1 MAQAMPS
8 GSLRK
13 AISGTVE
20 KMTDLSIKNGAK
32 LPKRKADEFS
42 PRPYI
47 IAGYATIILAFGVFG
62 TWAATASLSSGVVA
76 PGTVSVESNRKSIQ
90 HLEGGIV
97 KEILVREGDV
107 VDAGQ
112 PLIILDSTQAQGN
125 YAVMQTRQTI
135 LQATEARL
143 MAESLDAAAV
153 EFPPELLARDNPEEQ
168 AALEMQR
175 TLFNDRKATKDGQIG
190 ILRVRKDQLNEE
202 VEGLAVQLQAT
213 DAQRTSIE
221 DEVRRLTTGQESG
234 VVSTN
239 QLSQLTRQSLELQ
252 GNYGR
257 LVAEI
262 AKIKQSVAE
271 TELQILQIRQEFVE
285 RAGNEL
291 REVRDQLNEVSERV
305 IVAKDVLDRTV
316 VRAPVRGMV
325 QGIMVH
331 TTQGVIRTAEPIMD
345 IIPLDDDL
353 IVSARIR
360 PLDIDSV
367 SVGSTAEVKFPAF
380 QSRTTP
386 VIFGEVQVVS
396 QDVFDPKDG
405 RTEPYY
411 IGRVRVADENV
422 PDEIKG
428 RLVPGMPADVIIATG
443 ERTMVQYLVKP
454 LQDSF
459 SKGMREQ

>member
-1 MAQAMPS
+1 
-8 GSLRK
+8 
-13 AISGTVE
+13 
-20 KMTDLSIKNGAK
+20 MTDLIMQAKNEQSAQAK
-32 LPKRKADEFS
+32 KENFS

-62 TWAATASLSSGVVA
+62 TWAATASLASGVVA
-76 PGTVSVESNRKSIQ
+76 SGTVSVESNRKSIQ

-97 KEILVREGDV
+97 KEIMVREGDIV
-107 VDAGQ
+107 EAGD
-112 PLIILDSTQAQGN
+112 PLIVLDPTQAQGN
-125 YAVMQTRQTI
+125 YAVMRTRQTI

-143 MAESLDAAAV
+143 MAESMDAADV
-153 EFPPELLARDNPEEQ
+153 QFPPDLLASGNGEEL

-175 TLFNDRKATKDGQIG
+175 TLFNDRKATKEGQVG

-202 VEGLAVQLQAT
+202 IVGLETQLEAT
-213 DAQRTSIE
+213 AAQRASIE
-221 DEVRRLTTGQESG
+221 EEVSRLTTGQESG

-257 LVAEI
+257 LLAEI

-271 TELQILQIRQEFVE
+271 TELQILQINQEFVE

-291 REVRDQLNEVSERV
+291 RDIRDELNEVSERV
-305 IVAKDVLDRTV
+305 IVAKDVLDRTT

-353 IVSARIR
+353 IISARIR

-367 SVGSTAEVKFPAF
+367 AVGSVAEVRFPAF

-386 VIFGEVQVVS
+386 VIFGDVQVLS
-396 QDVFDPKDG
+396 QDVYDPKDG

-428 RLVPGMPADVIIATG
+428 RLVPGMPADVIISTG
-443 ERTMVQYLVKP
+443 ERTLVQYLIKP
-454 LQDSF
+454 LEDSF

>member
-1 MAQAMPS
+1 MSKLAIKGPGQPEGQKS
-8 GSLRK
+8 G
-13 AISGTVE
+13 
-20 KMTDLSIKNGAK
+20 N
-32 LPKRKADEFS
+32 FS

-47 IAGYATIILAFGVFG
+47 LAGYVTIALAFGVFG
-62 TWAATASLSSGVVA
+62 TWAATASLASGIVA
-76 PGTVSVESNRKSIQ
+76 SGTVSVESNRKSIQ

-97 KEILVREGDV
+97 KEILVKEGDIVEAGAPLV
-107 VDAGQ
+107 V
-112 PLIILDSTQAQGN
+112 LDPTQAQGN
-125 YAVMQTRQTI
+125 FAVMRTRQMI

-143 MAESLDAAAV
+143 MAESLDAQSV
-153 EFPPELLARDNPEEQ
+153 EFPAHLTNSQNAEDL

-175 TLFNDRKATKDGQIG
+175 TLFADRKATKDGQVS
-190 ILRVRKDQLNEE
+190 ILRVRKDQLSEE
-202 VEGLAVQLQAT
+202 IMGLEVQLEAT
-213 DAQRTSIE
+213 EEQRSSIE
-221 DEVRRLTTGQESG
+221 EEVRRLTTGQESG

-262 AKIKQSVAE
+262 AKIKQSIAE
-271 TELQILQIRQEFVE
+271 TELQILQINQEFVE

-291 REVRDQLNEVSERV
+291 RDIRDQLNEVSERY
-305 IVAKDVLDRTV
+305 IVAKDVLERTT

-331 TTQGVIRTAEPIMD
+331 TTQGVIRSAEPLMD

-353 IVSARIR
+353 IISARIR

-367 SVGSTAEVKFPAF
+367 SVGSVAEVKFSSF

-386 VIFGEVQVVS
+386 VIFGEVQVLS

-411 IGRVRVADENV
+411 VGRVRVADENV

-443 ERTMVQYLVKP
+443 ERTLFQYMIKP